1 MKFCGSSMKSADH
14 MKEMAKLVFN
24 FLAGGGNPVV
34 VLSAIG
40 KTTTNLLVAAGK
52 ALSCGT
58 KEASKIHELAIT
70 KEMHFRMIDDLGLD
84 RSIVS
89 GSLDELER
97 VFTAIAMMEELT
109 SKTRDY
115 IVSFGENVSTRIVS
129 AYLNKLGK
137 GTCQE
142 WESYAV
148 NTCGRGGADLTAAT
162 IARDMG
168 AREIQVWKDVDSVLT
183 CDLTVCTNAIPLPN
197 LTFDEAVELGLF
209 GALSMQLAMEGGISI
224 IIKNSYN
231 PEAPGTV
238 ITKTRDMSKSFSIF
252 GNLDISVDCVA
263 ISEGKLSLIAI
274 PPKLS
279 SRELAKLELDTV
291 VEELQKISVVDR
303 LKDRSVIS
311 LIGNTQM
318 SAIILVKASNVL
330 WSTGVKVQMISQ
342 GSSNSDVLKVS
353 LVVHDSEAKDCVQAL
368 HSAFFENGYLSEL
381 ERAENKCQIPAYSS
395 TSASSGIVVKRK
407 AVDDHPEA
415 STRQRTTS
423 AEPSGHEETE
433 HRLLEGD
440 NGDPIEVF
448 QSISDDNIPPV
459 TSPSM
464 CYADMDMDRLLSE
477 EMPIAGDA
485 SGDWSKYFSGV
496 FDHFDGGYDTNW
508 MLSGGNDGEGP
519 SRVGSGV
526 PEDDT
531 NPVLPE

>member
-1 MKFCGSSMKSADH
+1 M
-14 MKEMAKLVFN
+14 
-24 FLAGGGNPVV
+24 
-34 VLSAIG
+34 
-40 KTTTNLLVAAGK
+40 
-52 ALSCGT
+52 
-58 KEASKIHELAIT
+58 
-70 KEMHFRMIDDLGLD
+70 
-84 RSIVS
+84 
-89 GSLDELER
+89 
-97 VFTAIAMMEELT
+97 AIAMMEELT

-137 GTCQE
+137 GTCQD

-168 AREIQVWKDVDSVLT
+168 AREIQVWKDVDGVLT
-183 CDLTVCTNAIPLPN
+183 CDPTVCTNAIPLPN

-238 ITKTRDMSKSFSIF
+238 ITKTRDMSKSVLTSIVLRSNITFLKLESTRMVDQSAFLAMSFSIF
-252 GNLDISVDCVA
+252 GNLGISVDCVA

-279 SRELAKLELDTV
+279 SRELAQLELDIV

-353 LVVHDSEAKDCVQAL
+353 LVVHDSEAKYCVQAL
-368 HSAFFENGYLSEL
+368 HSAFFENSYLSEL

-395 TSASSGIVVKRK
+395 TSASSGIIVKRK

-415 STRQRTTS
+415 STRQKTTS

-433 HRLLEGD
+433 PRLPEGD
-440 NGDPIEVF
+440 NGDPTEVF
-448 QSISDDNIPPV
+448 QCISDDNIPPV

-485 SGDWSKYFSGV
+485 SGDWSKYFFGV

-519 SRVGSGV
+519 SGVGSGV
-526 PEDDT
+526 PEDDA
-531 NPVLPE
+531 NPVLPEQPNDPLAAS